1 MGRTSL
7 WVERSLPLGGA
18 SAAHPRGCRLMTE
31 GASPGTPREELW
43 PRGSL
48 RMSGALVVYYLSNEV
63 GRLERL
69 LETSQPKLGC
79 ERKKV

>member
-1 MGRTSL
+1 
-7 WVERSLPLGGA
+7 
-18 SAAHPRGCRLMTE
+18 MTG

-48 RMSGALVVYYLSNEV
+48 RMSGALVVYYLSNEA

-69 LETSQPKLGC
+69 LETSQPKLEC